1 MAYNGFAIDKYL
13 NAAEV
18 TRQLD
23 ELIKKPVYSVR
34 PDKLKMYEEEYFE
47 KKCSKSKAMITEA
60 KKVIP
65 GGVQHNLAFNYPF
78 PIVIEKAEGARLYD
92 IDGNWYYFD
101 DDGVMQTGWQTINGV
116 LYYLDVNSGQMAAN
130 AVLDYNGTAYQAD
143 ASGACTPAA
152 VAAEGEETQAAGQEG
167 TQTSGQDTA
176 AAGPSTA
183 IQVEMGPGWN
193 L

>member
-92 IDGNWYYFD
+92 IDGNWYYDLLQAGGPTILGSNMPEVREKVIELLNTCGPPPACFTS
-101 DDGVMQTGWQTINGV
+101 MNTSWQRRSRRWFPLSRSSV
-116 LYYLDVNSGQMAAN
+116 CWAPEPR
-130 AVLDYNGTAYQAD
+130 
-143 ASGACTPAA
+143 PAWSRP
-152 VAAEGEETQAAGQEG
+152 E
-167 TQTSGQDTA
+167 S
-176 AAGPSTA
+176 
-183 IQVEMGPGWN
+183 PG
-193 L
+193 

>member
-1 MAYNGFAIDKYL
+1 MQTGWLNVGGVWYYL
-13 NAAEV
+13 NESG
-18 TRQLD
+18 
-23 ELIKKPVYSVR
+23 I
-34 PDKLKMYEEEYFE
+34 
-47 KKCSKSKAMITEA
+47 
-60 KKVIP
+60 
-65 GGVQHNLAFNYPF
+65 
-78 PIVIEKAEGARLYD
+78 
-92 IDGNWYYFD
+92 
-101 DDGVMQTGWQTINGV
+101 MQTGWQTINGV